1 MATLNKALT
10 RPATLM
16 GVPLVPLTIVCGA
29 ITLLA
34 VYTTYWL
41 LFLLIPAVI
50 EMKSKARK
58 DIHYF
63 SLKLLD
69 IKTRGRKASRKF
81 YGANVISTNQYDDID
96 MREFNEKMRLNQS
109 VNISNYIPYS
119 SHIHENVVK
128 NRRGDLVSTWE
139 IGGTIF
145 ECEEKGHL
153 VQMMA
158 QLNNLVR
165 SFEGLPVSFYVHRIR
180 ESYTDKFEA
189 DSGIPF
195 SDEVA
200 ELYYKTI
207 EGKPFRRC
215 RLFFTACYVP
225 LSKVEKAAMRRKQL
239 GTHKRTLDA
248 SLKVMLEHWDVINT
262 SLARYSAVPLGVYE
276 KNGRV
281 YSSQLSFYNRL
292 VTGRWQPVAVTRTP
306 LYDVLGASDLFF
318 STDTGQ
324 CSGLDGHTFFR
335 SLEIKDH
342 APETYTGLFDALL
355 YADCDYVLTQSFTAM
370 AKDEAK
376 SYINLTLKRLQ
387 SAEDD
392 AISQREDLIVALD
405 LLQSGHISFGKYH
418 FSLIVTSPDEEQVVK
433 DTNALAEPLKDLG
446 VLMTL
451 STMSLPAAYLAQ
463 LPGIYDLRPRLVP
476 VSSMNFAEMASFHNF
491 HPHKRDQNP
500 WGEAIAIM
508 KTPAAGNYYLN
519 LHNSQA
525 GVDEFNEKTPG
536 NTMVIGS
543 TGTGKSTLL
552 EAIKHLAQKY
562 RKPESFS
569 AGAIHKRLTTV
580 SFDKDRSAEM
590 SIRQMGGRYYRIR
603 SGEPT
608 GWNPFSLQPTKRNL
622 NFIKQLIRMLC
633 TRDGKPL
640 DPRDEERISQAVNT
654 IMLDYPAEY
663 RKYGITRLLEVLPE
677 PPTKEA
683 RTNGLRIRLKQW
695 AQGGEFGWVF
705 DNELDTFNI
714 EESDNFGIDGTEF
727 LDDKD
732 VCAPIT
738 FYLLYRVTSLLD
750 GRRLIMFMD
759 EFWKWLADK
768 EFSKF
773 SLNMLKVIRK
783 LNGIFIPAT
792 QSPEEMAKSDIS
804 AAIIEQCGT
813 QIFMANPK
821 ASKEDYV
828 DKLKVPEAVFN
839 IVKDLDPGAR
849 QMVILKTPL
858 RRGETRPFISLAKM
872 DLSGLGK
879 YTKILSAS
887 EDNLKI
893 FDSIWKEGMKPEEWK
908 KEFISKCI

>member
-10 RPATLM
+10 RPASLM
-16 GVPLVPLTIVCGA
+16 GVPLIPLTIACGA
-29 ITLLA
+29 ITLLS
-34 VYTTYWL
+34 VYITYWL

-50 EMKSKARK
+50 EMRSKARK

-63 SLKLLD
+63 SLKFLEF
-69 IKTRGRKASRKF
+69 KTRSRKASNKF
-81 YGANVISTNQYDDID
+81 YGANVISSNQYDDID
-96 MREFNEKMRLNQS
+96 VKEFNEKMRLNER
-109 VNISNYIPYS
+109 VNISKYIPYS
-119 SHIHENVVK
+119 SHIHEHVVK
-128 NRRGDLVSTWE
+128 NRRGDMVSTWE
-139 IGGTIF
+139 LGGTIF
-145 ECEEKGHL
+145 ECEEEWHL
-153 VQMMA
+153 TQMTM

-165 SFEGLPVSFYVHRIR
+165 SFEGLPVTFYIHRIR
-180 ESYTDKFEA
+180 ESYTDTFEA

-195 SDEVA
+195 SDEIA
-200 ELYYKTI
+200 KLYYSSIK
-207 EGKPFRRC
+207 GKPFRRC
-215 RLFFTACYVP
+215 RLFFTACFVP
-225 LSKVEKAAMRRKQL
+225 HSKIEKAAMRRKPL

-248 SLKVMLEHWDVINT
+248 SLKVMLEHWGVINT
-262 SLARYSAVPLGVYE
+262 SLARYSAVPLGAYE
-276 KNGRV
+276 KQERV
-281 YSSQLSFYNRL
+281 YSSQLAFYNRL
-292 VTGRWQPVAVTRTP
+292 LTGRWQPVAVTRTP
-306 LYDVLGASDLFF
+306 FYDVLGAADLFF
-318 STDTGQ
+318 SSDTGQ
-324 CSGLDGHTFFR
+324 SADLDGHTFFR

-418 FSLIVTSPDEEQVVK
+418 FSLIVTSADEDQIIK

-463 LPGIYDLRPRLVP
+463 TPGVYDLRPRLVP
-476 VSSMNFAEMASFHNF
+476 VSSMNLAEMASLHNF

-500 WGEAIAIM
+500 WGEAIAIT

-525 GVDEFNEKTPG
+525 GVDEFNEKPPG
-536 NTMVIGS
+536 NAMVIGS

-552 EAIKHLAQKY
+552 AAIKHLAQKY
-562 RKPESFS
+562 RKPASFS
-569 AGAIHKRLTTV
+569 AAATHKRLTTV
-580 SFDKDRSAEM
+580 TFDKDRSSEL
-590 SIRQMGGRYYRIR
+590 SIRQMGGSYYRIR

-640 DPRDEERISQAVNT
+640 DPRDEERISQGVNT
-654 IMLDYPAEY
+654 IMLDYPPEY
-663 RKYGITRLLEVLPE
+663 RHHGITRLLEVLPE

-705 DNELDTFNI
+705 DNEVDTFNV

-773 SLNMLKVIRK
+773 ALNMLKVIRK
-783 LNGIFIPAT
+783 LNGIFVPAT

-821 ASKEDYV
+821 ASREDYV
-828 DKLKVPEAVFN
+828 EKLKVPESVFN
-839 IVKDLDPGAR
+839 IVKNLDPGAR
-849 QMVILKTPL
+849 QMVILKSPL
-858 RRGETRPFISLAKM
+858 RRGETRPFISLATM

-893 FDSIWKEGMKPEEWK
+893 FDSIWKEGMEPEDWK
-908 KEFISKCI
+908 EEFLKQCI

>member
-10 RPATLM
+10 RPANIS
-16 GVPLVPLTIVCGA
+16 GIPLVPLVIVLGS

-34 VYTTYWL
+34 TYTTWWL
-41 LFLLIPAVI
+41 LLLIIPAII
-50 EMKSKARK
+50 EMKNKARK

-63 SLKLLD
+63 GLMFLEL
-69 IKTRGRKASRKF
+69 KTRGRRASKKH
-81 YGANVISTNQYDDID
+81 YGTNVITAAQYDNID
-96 MREFNEKMRLNQS
+96 VTEFNEKMRLNECI
-109 VNISNYIPYS
+109 NISRYIPYS
-119 SHIHENVVK
+119 SHIHECVVK
-128 NRRGDLVSTWE
+128 NRHSDLVSTWE

-145 ECEEKGHL
+145 ECEDDEHL
-153 VQMMA
+153 TYLTT
-158 QLNNLVR
+158 QLNNMVR
-165 SFEGLPVSFYVHRIR
+165 TFEGQPITFYIHRIR
-180 ESYTDKFEA
+180 ESFTETFDA
-189 DSGIPF
+189 NSGIEF

-200 ELYYKTI
+200 QLYYNTVQD
-207 EGKPFRRC
+207 KPFRRS

-225 LSKVEKAAMRRKQL
+225 HNRIEKAASKRKSL
-239 GTHKRTLDA
+239 GEKANALDA
-248 SLKVMLEHWDVINT
+248 ALKIMLEHWEMINT
-262 SLARYSAVPLGVYE
+262 SLSRYTATPLRTYV
-276 KNGRV
+276 KNGQV

-292 VTGRWQPVAVTRTP
+292 LTGKWQPVAVTRSP
-306 LYDVLGASDLFF
+306 FYDVLGNADLFF
-318 STDTGQ
+318 STDTGE
-324 CSGLDGHTFFR
+324 CAGIDSHTFFR

-342 APETYTGLFDALL
+342 TSVTCTGILDSLI
-355 YADCDYVLTQSFTAM
+355 YANCDYVLTQSFTCM

-376 SYINLTLKRLQ
+376 DHIKLTHKRLK
-387 SAEDD
+387 STDDD
-392 AISQREDLIVALD
+392 AVSQQEDLIVARD

-418 FSLIVTSPDEEQVVK
+418 FSLIVTSQDEDQVIR
-433 DTNALAEPLKDLG
+433 DTNTLAEPLKNLG
-446 VLMTL
+446 ILVTL
-451 STMSLPAAYLAQ
+451 STLSLPAAYLSQ
-463 LPGIYDLRPRLVP
+463 LPGVYDLRPRLVP
-476 VSSMNFAEMASFHNF
+476 VSSQNFADMASLHNF
-491 HPHKRDQNP
+491 HPHKRDGNP
-500 WGEAIAIM
+500 WGEAIATL
-508 KTPAAGNYYLN
+508 KTPSGANYYLN

-525 GVDEFNEKTPG
+525 DVDEFNEKTPG
-536 NTMVIGS
+536 NSMVIGS

-552 EAIKHLAQKY
+552 AAIKHLAQKY
-562 RKPESFS
+562 RRPESF
-569 AGAIHKRLTTV
+569 APGATHKRLTTV
-580 SFDKDRSAEM
+580 YFDKDRSAEL

-608 GWNPFSLQPTKRNL
+608 GWNPFSLEPTKRNL
-622 NFIKQLIRMLC
+622 NFIKQLVRMIC

-640 DPRDEERISQAVNT
+640 DPRDEERISQGVNT
-654 IMLDYPAEY
+654 IMLDYPPEY
-663 RKYGITRLLEVLPE
+663 RRYGITRLLEVLPE

-695 AQGGEFGWVF
+695 AKGGEFGWVF
-705 DNELDTFNI
+705 DNDVDTFNLDV
-714 EESDNFGIDGTEF
+714 DNIGIDGTEF

-732 VCAPIT
+732 VCGPIT

-773 SLNMLKVIRK
+773 ALNMLKVIRK

-821 ASKEDYV
+821 ASREDYV
-828 DKLKVPEAVFN
+828 DRLKVPASVYE
-839 IVKDLDPGAR
+839 IVRQLDPGAR

-858 RRGETRPFISLAKM
+858 RRGETRPFISLATL

-879 YTKILSAS
+879 RTKILSAS

-893 FDSIWKEGMKPEEWK
+893 FDSIWKEGMKPEDWK
-908 KEFISKCI
+908 DQFLQKCV

>member
-10 RPATLM
+10 RPANIK
-16 GVPLVPLTIVCGA
+16 GIPIVPLTIVCGA

-34 VYTTYWL
+34 VYTSYWL
-41 LFLLIPAVI
+41 LFLLIPAII
-50 EMKSKARK
+50 EMKNKARK

-63 SLKLLD
+63 SLKLLEL
-69 IKTRGRKASRKF
+69 KTRGRKASQKF
-81 YGANVISTNQYDDID
+81 YGANVISSNQYDDVD
-96 MREFNEKMRLNQS
+96 VREFNEKMRLNES
-109 VNISNYIPYS
+109 VNISKYIPYS
-119 SHIHENVVK
+119 SHIHERVIK

-139 IGGTIF
+139 VGGTIF
-145 ECEEKGHL
+145 ECEDEGHL
-153 VQMMA
+153 AHMTM
-158 QLNNLVR
+158 QLNNLIR
-165 SFEGLPVSFYVHRIR
+165 TYEGLPFTFYIHRIR
-180 ESYTDKFEA
+180 ESYSDTFDN
-189 DSGIPF
+189 DSGIGF
-195 SDEVA
+195 SDEVSQM
-200 ELYYKTI
+200 YYETI
-207 EGKPFRRC
+207 KGKPFRRC
-215 RLFFTACYVP
+215 RLFFTACYIP
-225 LSKVEKAAMRRKQL
+225 MNRIEKAAMKGKSL
-239 GTHKRTLDA
+239 GVKERSVNA
-248 SLKVMLEHWDVINT
+248 SLKVMLEHWETINT
-262 SLARYSAVPLGVYE
+262 SLARYSATPLQIYT

-281 YSSQLSFYNRL
+281 YSSQLEFYNRL
-292 VTGRWQPVAVTRTP
+292 LTGKWQPVAVTRSP
-306 LYDVLGASDLFF
+306 FYDVLGSSDLFF

-324 CSGLDGHTFFR
+324 SSHFDDHKFFR
-335 SLEIKDH
+335 SLEVKDY
-342 APETYTGLFDALL
+342 APETFTGLYDALL
-355 YADCDYVLTQSFTAM
+355 YADCDYVLTQSFSAM

-376 SYINLTLKRLQ
+376 DHINLSLKRLQ
-387 SAEDD
+387 SAGDD
-392 AISQREDLIVALD
+392 AISQQEDLIVALD
-405 LLQSGHISFGKYH
+405 LLQSGVISFGKYH
-418 FSLIVTSPDEEQVVK
+418 FSLIVTSPDEQQVIR
-433 DTNALAEPLKDLG
+433 DTNGLAEPMKDLG
-446 VLMTL
+446 IIVTL
-451 STMSLPAAYLAQ
+451 STMSLPAAYLSQ
-463 LPGIYDLRPRLVP
+463 LPGVYDLRPRLVP
-476 VSSMNFAEMASFHNF
+476 VSSMNFADMASFHNF
-491 HPHKRDQNP
+491 HPHKRDGNP
-500 WGEAIAIM
+500 WGEAIAIL
-508 KTPAAGNYYLN
+508 KTPSGGNYYLN

-552 EAIKHLAQKY
+552 AAIKHLAQKY
-562 RKPESFS
+562 RREASFS
-569 AGAIHKRLTTV
+569 PAATHKRLTTV
-580 SFDKDRSAEM
+580 YFDKDRSAEL
-590 SIRQMGGRYYRIR
+590 SIRQMGGRYFRIC

-608 GWNPFSLQPTKRNL
+608 GWNPFSLPPTKRNL

-640 DPRDEERISQAVNT
+640 DPRDEERISQSVNT
-654 IMLDYPAEY
+654 IMLDYPPEY
-663 RKYGITRLLEVLPE
+663 RHYGITRLLEVLPE

-695 AQGGEFGWVF
+695 AKGGEFGWVF
-705 DNELDTFNI
+705 DNDVDTFNI
-714 EESDNFGIDGTEF
+714 EECDNFGIDGTEF

-750 GRRLIMFMD
+750 GRRLILFMD

-773 SLNMLKVIRK
+773 ALNMLKVIRK

-821 ASKEDYV
+821 ATREDYV
-828 DKLKVPEAVFN
+828 DKLKVPGSVFN
-839 IVKDLDPGAR
+839 IVKELDPGAR

-858 RRGETRPFISLAKM
+858 RRGENRPFISLATL

-893 FDSIWKEGMKPEEWK
+893 FDALWNEDMKPEDWK
-908 KEFISKCI
+908 QEFLQKCI